1 MRWLCAVLTAGALGA
16 GVVVPAAAAGAQLP
30 GAAKLQCS
38 ATVSNTRPE
47 HGKTVDVRVKTAADA
62 EVAAAAHFKTSRV
75 REKTRADSAGRAK
88 LAFKVGNAPYG
99 VKVVVAITV
108 SKGKRAGACST
119 SFTPTAPRRV
129 YLVGSCRSSGEFA
142 ACSES
147 GEATGPV
154 TIQVHVDASPNQ
166 SVEVIWADTC
176 TLGTSVASASG
187 QFTATTPIDRTIRHP
202 FKHPDSC
209 GVATTGGLS
218 NSGSLHV
225 WTTYQK

>member
-1 MRWLCAVLTAGALGA
+1 MRWLCGVLAAGAVSA
-16 GVVVPAAAAGAQLP
+16 GVVVPTAAAGAQLP
-30 GAAKLQCS
+30 GAVRLQCS
-38 ATVSNTRPE
+38 ATVSNARPE
-47 HGKTVDVRVKTAADA
+47 HRSTVDVRVKTAAQA
-62 EVAAAAHFKTSRV
+62 RVTATAHFKASRV
-75 REKTRADSAGRAK
+75 GETARADSAGRAK

-108 SKGKRAGACST
+108 SKGKRTGACTT
-119 SFTPTAPRRV
+119 SFRPTAPPRA

-154 TIQVHVDASPNQ
+154 SIQVHVDASPNQ

-187 QFTATTPIDRTIRHP
+187 QFTATTPIDRTIHHP

-209 GVATTGGLS
+209 GVVTTGGLS